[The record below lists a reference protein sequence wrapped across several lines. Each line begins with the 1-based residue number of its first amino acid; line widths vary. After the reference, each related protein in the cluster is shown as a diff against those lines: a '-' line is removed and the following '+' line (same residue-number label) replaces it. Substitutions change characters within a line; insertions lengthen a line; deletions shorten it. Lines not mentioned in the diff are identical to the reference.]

1 MRKDELIQ
9 AISDR
14 TGLTRT
20 DVKHVIDAFISIV
33 KDQLISGDS
42 VVMRGFGTFMTRTR
56 KPRVARDINRNKPI
70 YLPERR
76 VPFFKPSN
84 KLVKEVDRA
93 SSIVK

>member
-20 DVKHVIDAFISIV
+20 DVKHVIDAFVSIV
-33 KDQLISGDS
+33 KDQLINGNS
-42 VVMRGFGTFMTRTR
+42 VVMRGFGTFTVRIR

-76 VPFFKPSN
+76 IPFFKPSD
-84 KLVKEVDRA
+84 KFVKEVDRA
-93 SSIVK
+93 NSLVK

>member
-33 KDQLISGDS
+33 KDQLINGDS

-93 SSIVK
+93 NSLVK

>member
-20 DVKHVIDAFISIV
+20 DVRHVIETFISIV
-33 KDQLISGDS
+33 KDQLINGDS
-42 VVMRGFGTFMTRTR
+42 VVMRGFGTFTVRVR

-70 YLPERR
+70 MLPERR
-76 VPFFKPSN
+76 VPFFKPSE
-84 KLVKEVDRA
+84 KFIKEVDKA
-93 SSIVK
+93 KSVVK

>member
-14 TGLTRT
+14 TGFTRT
-20 DVKHVIDAFISIV
+20 DVRHVIDTFISIV
-33 KDQLISGDS
+33 KDQLISGDN
-42 VVMRGFGTFMTRTR
+42 VVMRGFGTFMVRTR

-70 YLPERR
+70 HLPERR

-84 KLVKEVDRA
+84 KFVKEVDRA
-93 SSIVK
+93 NSLVK